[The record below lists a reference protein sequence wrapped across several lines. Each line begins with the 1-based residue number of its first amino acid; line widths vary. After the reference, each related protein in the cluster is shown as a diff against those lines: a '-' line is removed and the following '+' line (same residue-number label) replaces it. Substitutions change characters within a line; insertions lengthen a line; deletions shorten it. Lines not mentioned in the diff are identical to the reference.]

1 MEAPTAI
8 LRPATT
14 SGPNARTNDRLE
26 VADACLEYDENA
38 VCRRIGVEC
47 DFLYPNTSAPPLQ
60 DPPLSRIVVTPLTG
74 PRA

>member
-1 MEAPTAI
+1 MRVWSTMK
-8 LRPATT
+8 
-14 SGPNARTNDRLE
+14 
-26 VADACLEYDENA
+26 NA

-47 DFLYPNTSAPPLQ
+47 VFLYPNTSAPPLQ